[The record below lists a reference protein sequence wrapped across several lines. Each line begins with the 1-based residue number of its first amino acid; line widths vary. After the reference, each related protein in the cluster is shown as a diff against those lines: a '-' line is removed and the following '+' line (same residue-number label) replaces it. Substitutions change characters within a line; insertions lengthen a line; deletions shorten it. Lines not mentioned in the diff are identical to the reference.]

1 VKGFFIISGFYM
13 ALVISTRYYALPV
26 GDFYASRLLRLVP
39 LYWVIGLLTVAAEL
53 WLVPHGQQFHKL
65 VSPVANV
72 SELDLGSLP
81 SAPGLRGLFVMGLV
95 QWSPLKNVPVWP
107 RHILTI
113 ILVIIVAFLLDRLLI
128 LPIDRLRLKFGA
140 KPRIDSSP
148 LEQGTRPANAVRR

>member
-1 VKGFFIISGFYM
+1 MHCRLAIFTRHDCYNWFPFTGSSGC
-13 ALVISTRYYALPV
+13 A
-26 GDFYASRLLRLVP
+26 RLQP
-39 LYWVIGLLTVAAEL
+39 SFGS
-53 WLVPHGQQFHKL
+53 VPHGQQFHKL

-128 LPIDRLRLKFGA
+128 LPI
-140 KPRIDSSP
+140 SP
-148 LEQGTRPANAVRR
+148 KVRRETKNRFESFRTRHAAGKRGATLKANRAHPFVRSLIGRDK

>member
-1 VKGFFIISGFYM
+1 LQPSFGS
-13 ALVISTRYYALPV
+13 
-26 GDFYASRLLRLVP
+26 
-39 LYWVIGLLTVAAEL
+39 
-53 WLVPHGQQFHKL
+53 VPHGQQFHKL